1 MLVPH
6 HFFQRWP
13 LYLVGALILFLLT
26 VTLVGD
32 RGALHLW
39 RLRGEKAR
47 LDALNFRQQQTN
59 DALRRRIMMI
69 RNDNRYL
76 EQLAREELN
85 MVRPGEIVYRFSSNA
100 SRSGAEAPER

>member
-1 MLVPH
+1 MFFPH
-6 HFFQRWP
+6 HFIQRWP
-13 LYLVGALILFLLT
+13 LFVVGTLILLLLI

-47 LDALNFRQQQTN
+47 LDSLNFRQQQTN
-59 DALRRRIMMI
+59 DALRRRIMMM

-76 EQLAREELN
+76 EKLAREELN
-85 MVRPGEIVYRFSSNA
+85 MVRPGEIVYRFSSPA
-100 SRSGAEAPER
+100 SRNDSESPAR